1 MDLKDF
7 DPNGVGIDNG
17 AYFSL
22 PCKVAD
28 SRVVLISA
36 PWDVTV
42 SYGAGCASAPDAII
56 EASSQLD
63 LYDSFAQDAWRE
75 GIATAEV
82 DYMILESSQK
92 LRSDAEYIISHLE
105 DGGQVNDSRIANRL
119 KRVNQNSQ
127 RVNQNI
133 FQQAHTLLSQGKIV
147 GLIGGDHS
155 TPYGVIKAV
164 GETMSNFGIL
174 HIDAHCDLRPAY
186 EGFDYSHAS
195 IMYNVLRDVAGVE
208 RIVQV
213 GVRDFCDQEVQL
225 SLSDPR
231 LVMFDDA
238 TLARQRFEGATWG
251 AQCREIVAA
260 LPHNVYISFDIDGL
274 SIEHCPNT
282 GTPVPGGLS
291 FNQAIYLLEEVVR
304 SGRKIIGFDIV
315 EVVPNTTSNIDA
327 IVGARVL
334 YKLCTTAIVSNR

>member
-1 MDLKDF
+1 MNIKDF
-7 DPNGVGIDNG
+7 DPNGVGVDNG

-22 PCKVAD
+22 PSEISD

-42 SYGAGCASAPDAII
+42 SYGKGSASAPDAII

-63 LYDSFAQDAWRE
+63 LYDSFATDAWRE

-92 LRSDAEYIISHLE
+92 LRSDAEHIISHLE
-105 DGGQVNDSRIANRL
+105 DGGEVSDSRISSRL
-119 KRVNQNSQ
+119 KRINQNSEKL
-127 RVNQNI
+127 NENI
-133 FQQAHTLLSQGKIV
+133 FQQSQSLLSQGKIV
-147 GLIGGDHS
+147 GLVGGDHS
-155 TPYGVIKAV
+155 TPYGLIKAV
-164 GETMSNFGIL
+164 GEVTPHFGIL

-186 EGFDYSHAS
+186 EGFEYSHAS
-195 IMYNVLRDVAGVE
+195 IMHNVLRDVPSVD

-213 GVRDFCDQEVQL
+213 GVRDFCDQERQL
-225 SLSDPR
+225 AQSDPR
-231 LVMFDDA
+231 INMFDDA

-251 AQCREIVAA
+251 TQCRQIVES
-260 LPHNVYISFDIDGL
+260 LPQDVYISFDIDGL
-274 SIEHCPNT
+274 TIENCPNT
-282 GTPVPGGLS
+282 GTPVPGGLT
-291 FNQAIYLLEEVVR
+291 FNEAIYLLEEVVR

-315 EVVPNTTSNIDA
+315 EVVPTTTNNIDA

-334 YKLCTTAIVSNR
+334 YKLCSVAIASNR